1 MRILRKA
8 NSQVATQSAQRFEGF
23 TVLRLVVARRDGRS
37 ASPKNSADR
46 SMLDEARGAT
56 PGSSA

>member
-8 NSQVATQSAQRFEGF
+8 NSQVARNRLNDLKDHRSPACCRASRRAQGLPE
-23 TVLRLVVARRDGRS
+23 
-37 ASPKNSADR
+37 KNSADR
-46 SMLDEARGAT
+46 SMLDKARGAT